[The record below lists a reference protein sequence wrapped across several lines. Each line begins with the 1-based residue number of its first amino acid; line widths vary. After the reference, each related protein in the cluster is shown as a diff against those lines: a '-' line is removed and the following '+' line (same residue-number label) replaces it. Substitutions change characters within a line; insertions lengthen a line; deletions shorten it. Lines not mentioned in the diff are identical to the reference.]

1 MRQHKRF
8 VPLFVRIASLFLV
21 LTVIVCA
28 AAGVFSYQVELERQY
43 NAAISQNQIL
53 LNSIA
58 NSVATRASQIEI
70 IIKELAYDDAL
81 TSFLRAQTLE
91 SQIIQM
97 EFSLKKILSG
107 ASVYLSDMSPQ
118 ILLLTTQEDVLT
130 SRDFVVH
137 DSALDGN
144 EFYQDFKQSYRFDG
158 WNYDEQPLTNDRQL
172 SEAQAVYYY
181 KTWNGLSNESAA
193 LIRCGVSMSSLFS
206 ALSDLSGNGTLCAVA
221 ADRVVYSPS
230 DEVILLPADLQEG
243 AYRDENRLYITSN
256 IPDMQLKLVLALDA
270 NEICGDAAQNVAGTL
285 ITIVLLGIAMLI
297 LTWWILRRI
306 LARLQSMTQT
316 ARSIPEQG
324 YDVRFPEGE
333 ADEVGQLSAAF
344 NHLLEK
350 INESYNRLIQEEKD
364 KRHAMMLALQY
375 QINPHYLFNSLYSLQ
390 LRAEEAG
397 MPRDLCDSIAQLGH
411 VLHYNLSSSQM
422 ALVSEEEKHMR
433 AYVSFMQ
440 TAKKCEIGLEVDLS
454 EEMRSWR
461 ILRFSLQPMLEN
473 AIQHGWTYG
482 QTMHIRVQFSADYE
496 ADRFLISVENDGKP
510 MTESQL
516 ESVRAKIT
524 NARNEVMRSG
534 QRGVGMVNL
543 MQRLEL
549 NYGKTAHL
557 TVTSEQGSTRFLI
570 QLPLNRC
577 MHEEEV
583 DE

>member
-1 MRQHKRF
+1 MRKHKRF
-8 VPLFVRIASLFLV
+8 VPLFFRIASLFLI

-28 AAGVFSYQVELERQY
+28 AAGVFSYRVELERQY
-43 NAAISQNQIL
+43 NAAISQNQML

-70 IIKELAYDDAL
+70 IIKELANDDAL
-81 TSFLRAQTLE
+81 ITYLRTQKLE
-91 SQIIQM
+91 SQIIQL
-97 EFSLKKILSG
+97 EFSLKEVMRS
-107 ASVYLSDMSPQ
+107 ATVYLSDISPQ
-118 ILLLTTQEDVLT
+118 ILLLTTQQDVLT

-137 DSALDGN
+137 DSALDDS
-144 EFYQDFKQSYRFDG
+144 EFYQTFKQSYQFEG
-158 WNYDEQPLTNDRQL
+158 WNYGEQPLNNDRQL
-172 SEAQAVYYY
+172 SEVQAVYYY
-181 KTWNGLSNESAA
+181 KIWNGLASESMA
-193 LIRCGVSMSSLFS
+193 LIRCGVPMNRLFG
-206 ALSDLSGNGTLCAVA
+206 ALSDLDGNGVLYLVA
-221 ADRVVYSPS
+221 EDQRVYDPS
-230 DEVILLPADLQEG
+230 GDEIQLPTQIKEG
-243 AYRDENRLYITSN
+243 SWRNEDRLYITASVPN
-256 IPDMQLKLVLALDA
+256 MQLKLVLALDA
-270 NEICGDAAQNVAGTL
+270 NAICGDAAQNVAGSL
-285 ITIVLLGIAMLI
+285 MVIVLLGIAMLS
-297 LTWWILRRI
+297 LTWWILRKI
-306 LARLQSMTQT
+306 LSRLQHMTQT

-390 LRAEEAG
+390 LRAEEVG
-397 MPRDLCDSIAQLGH
+397 MPRDLCDSIAQLGQ
-411 VLHYNLSSSQM
+411 VLHYNLSASQM

-482 QTMHIRVQFSADYE
+482 QKMHIRVQFGADYD
-496 ADRFLISVENDGKP
+496 ANRFMICVENDGKP

-516 ESVRAKIT
+516 TSVRAKIT
-524 NARNEVMRSG
+524 NARNEVMHSG

-549 NYGKTAHL
+549 NYGETARL
-557 TVTSEQGSTRFLI
+557 TVTSEQGCTRFLI
-570 QLPLNRC
+570 QLPLDRC